1 MIDRGKIVDFLE
13 KWLHIIRNCSF
24 DNTYKMAWAKAITEI
39 AVEQE
44 NSIQIEEAF
53 LVEIQ
58 LRDIAKKVLRYYFE
72 QTLFF
77 GLQQSSNPVKPPVIV
92 TITRELI
99 AIYQA
104 RTSSIKPVKW
114 FKSNI
119 EAVCSSEYEKAVS
132 STVRA
137 LKSDVSYRF
146 LRVEGKDVE
155 GVYQY
160 EQKADSLFMQ
170 GEDVLALKG
179 SRLIVFDA
187 INYRWTQMLE
197 NFNHSPRLSKKVR
210 IIDEDQV
217 RRKPLGKFAEFIEA
231 ENPEFHCFLCG
242 EKIVTET
249 PAIDHVIPWSYLYS
263 DDLWNLVFAHQSC
276 NSSKSNV
283 IPHEEKIIRLEARNQ
298 VLLHRLKESSK
309 LNKHVSELELAIES
323 NIVRK
328 FWIACQG

>member
-1 MIDRGKIVDFLE
+1 MNFLE

-44 NSIQIEEAF
+44 EAVPTEEII
-53 LVEIQ
+53 LVEVP
-58 LRDIAKKVLRYYFE
+58 LRDIAEKVLRYYFE
-72 QTLFF
+72 QTIFF
-77 GLQQSSNPVKPPVIV
+77 ALQQSSNPVKPPVMV
-92 TITRELI
+92 TIAKLLI
-99 AIYQA
+99 NAYQA
-104 RTSSIKPVKW
+104 RTGSMKPVKW
-114 FKSNI
+114 FRSNI
-119 EAVCSSEYEKAVS
+119 EIVCSVEYKKAVS
-132 STVRA
+132 STVKA

-146 LRVEGKDVE
+146 LRVEGKEVE

-160 EQKADSLFMQ
+160 QQKADSLFMQ
-170 GEDVLALKG
+170 RGDLLTLK
-179 SRLIVFDA
+179 SNCLIVFDA

-231 ENPEFHCFLCG
+231 ENPECRCFLCG
-242 EKIVTET
+242 EIIEAET

-263 DDLWNLVFAHQSC
+263 DDLWNLVYAHQSC

-283 IPHEEKIIRLEARNQ
+283 IPSEDMILRLEARNQ
-298 VLLHRLKESSK
+298 ALHDYLKENTK
-309 LNKHVSELELAIES
+309 LNKHVSDLELAIES
-323 NIVRK
+323 NLVRK